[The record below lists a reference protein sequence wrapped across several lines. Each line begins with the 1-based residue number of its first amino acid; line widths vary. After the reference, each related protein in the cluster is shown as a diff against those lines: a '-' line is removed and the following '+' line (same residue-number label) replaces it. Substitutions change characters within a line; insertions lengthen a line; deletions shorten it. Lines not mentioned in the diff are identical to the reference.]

1 MSWLK
6 RKLFRKKISITVIG
20 IGNAGCK
27 IGEEI
32 IQQLRES
39 KLTVKSLAINYTDN
53 FDPKIK
59 NFSDTYWFG
68 KREKPSANGVLE
80 VAWKDI
86 QSKELEIK
94 SKLEDVVFYKKGDRK
109 SEDDLALH
117 LIVGS
122 GGGTGSAGT
131 MLASNMILDIT
142 GEPPTVIYIVPEK
155 DESSH
160 VQYNAAT
167 ALHFLGFSSKG
178 PQCPIILFDNDKLLK
193 LLQNKNIDEVL
204 NTSNE
209 LLAETLTTT
218 ILAALQE
225 STHEE
230 FDADLKD
237 FFTSFTRDARG
248 LGVIVSLDK
257 EFETL
262 EKAQNVR
269 FSDIF
274 FGELDENSSLTADV
288 TRAKLGY
295 LTITTPTTFQST
307 FETRKIV
314 KKFEKGSIKVALN
327 SIDEPILTIRGIL
340 TGIHPDFVDRFW
352 EILEKGRDSRKQII
366 EKETK
371 LKQTSIELSK

>member
-1 MSWLK
+1 
-6 RKLFRKKISITVIG
+6 
-20 IGNAGCK
+20 
-27 IGEEI
+27 
-32 IQQLRES
+32 
-39 KLTVKSLAINYTDN
+39 
-53 FDPKIK
+53 
-59 NFSDTYWFG
+59 
-68 KREKPSANGVLE
+68 
-80 VAWKDI
+80 
-86 QSKELEIK
+86 
-94 SKLEDVVFYKKGDRK
+94 
-109 SEDDLALH
+109 
-117 LIVGS
+117 
-122 GGGTGSAGT
+122 
-131 MLASNMILDIT
+131 
-142 GEPPTVIYIVPEK
+142 
-155 DESSH
+155 
-160 VQYNAAT
+160 
-167 ALHFLGFSSKG
+167 
-178 PQCPIILFDNDKLLK
+178 
-193 LLQNKNIDEVL
+193 KNIDEVL
-204 NTSNE
+204 HTANE

-274 FGELDENSSLTADV
+274 FEELDENSSLTADV

-327 SIDEPILTIRGIL
+327 SIAEPILTIRGIL